1 VSELSSVASV
11 VEVERGLPVCDFT
24 DKTNSKDKRK
34 VGHMLID
41 VHSIRNIVIIYQHVA
56 HFSFVLTVGFVCE
69 ITDWET
75 TLNFDHRG
83 N

>member
-1 VSELSSVASV
+1 MELDILKADY
-11 VEVERGLPVCDFT
+11 L
-24 DKTNSKDKRK
+24 
-34 VGHMLID
+34 
-41 VHSIRNIVIIYQHVA
+41 NISYRMNIYQHVA
-56 HFSFVLTVGFVCE
+56 NFSFVLTVGFVCE